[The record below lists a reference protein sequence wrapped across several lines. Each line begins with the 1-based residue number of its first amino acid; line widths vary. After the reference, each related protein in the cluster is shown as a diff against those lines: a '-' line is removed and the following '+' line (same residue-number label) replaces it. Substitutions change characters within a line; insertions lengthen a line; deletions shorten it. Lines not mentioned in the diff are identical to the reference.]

1 LQLHPPDPTQP
12 ISPKPLTQTSLL
24 APGLN
29 PRQTVRRWRDRFFA
43 KRSIG
48 TKVIWGYGISLGIAV
63 LGTSTGLLIGN
74 HYQQQAKQQQQ
85 QAYHRVSLLSQ
96 LQVTMSHFRPEREFL
111 PVLSDPS
118 RFETAHDDYHQRLE
132 QVETL
137 LTAIQT
143 TLTAKDTATV
153 EAFLSAFERE
163 VQRYSDELASILHD
177 IDPQAIDAAT
187 VRQIENQVADFTSGS
202 VYLRLVRYSDELT
215 SFVNQA
221 EANSEEANREL
232 VRAAN
237 LSVSIIF
244 GSMLLSIVIA
254 GLLSWEISRAISSP
268 IKEVTAIA
276 KQVTEQDDFSL
287 RTPVKTQDE
296 VGILAASLNELIQRV
311 ANYTTELKE
320 AQTQLIQN
328 EKMSSL
334 GQMVAGIAHEIN
346 NPVNFI
352 YGNLNHA
359 REYADDLLGLI
370 QLYQDEYP
378 NPPESIELASGE
390 MELEFVQEDLPKL
403 IDSMKVGANRIR
415 EIVLSLRNFSR
426 LDEAEMKAVDLHEGI
441 DSTLLLLNN
450 RLKQGIDIVK
460 NYGDLPKVVCYPAQV
475 NQVFMNIISNAT
487 DALLSDD
494 AISDKTITISTETI
508 SSQVIVKIQD
518 NGPGIPEKIKG
529 RLFDP
534 FFTTKPIGKGTGLGL
549 AITKR
554 LIEGM
559 DGTIL
564 VISEEG
570 QGLIFTV
577 ELPRAK
583 IPTLAEEKEKPVE
596 VEYASSSR

>member
-1 LQLHPPDPTQP
+1 LQVHPPHQTQRLSSKPVTQTYALVTRWQP
-12 ISPKPLTQTSLL
+12 I
-24 APGLN
+24 
-29 PRQTVRRWRDRFFA
+29 QTVRRWRDRFFA

-48 TKVIWGYGISLGIAV
+48 TKIILGYGISLSIAV

-74 HYQQQAKQQQQ
+74 HYQRQVKQQQQ

-118 RFETAHDDYHQRLE
+118 RFETAHDAYHQRLADV
-132 QVETL
+132 QAL
-137 LTAIQT
+137 LTEIQA
-143 TLTAKDTATV
+143 TLTARDAGTV
-153 EAFLSAFERE
+153 QSFLNAFERE
-163 VQRYSDELASILHD
+163 VQRYSDELAVILHD
-177 IDPQAIDAAT
+177 IDSQAINAET
-187 VRQIENQVADFTSGS
+187 VSRIETQMADFTNGP
-202 VYLRLVRYSDELT
+202 VYLRLFRYSDELT

-221 EANSEEANREL
+221 EANSEEANQEL
-232 VRAAN
+232 ARAAN
-237 LSVSIIF
+237 LSVSIIA
-244 GSMLLSIVIA
+244 GSMLLSIMIA

-296 VGILAASLNELIQRV
+296 VGILATSLNELIQRI

-359 REYADDLLGLI
+359 QEYADDLLDLI
-370 QLYQDEYP
+370 QLYQNEYP
-378 NPPESIELASGE
+378 NPQENIQIASEE
-390 MELEFVQEDLPKL
+390 MELEFIQEDLPKL
-403 IDSMKVGANRIR
+403 LDSMKVGANRIR
-415 EIVLSLRNFSR
+415 QIVLSLRNFSR

-450 RLKQGIDIVK
+450 RLKQGIDVVK
-460 NYGDLPKVVCYPAQV
+460 NYGDLPAVVCYPAQI

-487 DALLSDD
+487 DALLADKESSDQ
-494 AISDKTITISTETI
+494 TVTISTEAA
-508 SSQVIVKIQD
+508 SGQVVVKIRD
-518 NGPGIPEKIKG
+518 NGPGIPEEIKG

-534 FFTTKPIGKGTGLGL
+534 FFTTKPIGQGTGLGL
-549 AITKR
+549 SISYQIIQKHQGAIAVNSA
-554 LIEGM
+554 L
-559 DGTIL
+559 
-564 VISEEG
+564 G
-570 QGLIFTV
+570 QGSEFVIT
-577 ELPRAK
+577 LPIK
-583 IPTLAEEKEKPVE
+583 NQPT
-596 VEYASSSR
+596 

>member
-1 LQLHPPDPTQP
+1 MQVHPPHQTQRLSSKPVTQTYALVTRWQP
-12 ISPKPLTQTSLL
+12 I
-24 APGLN
+24 
-29 PRQTVRRWRDRFFA
+29 QTVRRWRDRFFA

-48 TKVIWGYGISLGIAV
+48 TKIILGYGISLSIAV

-74 HYQQQAKQQQQ
+74 HYQRQVKQQQQ

-118 RFETAHDDYHQRLE
+118 RFETAHDAYHQRLADV
-132 QVETL
+132 QAL
-137 LTAIQT
+137 LTEIQA
-143 TLTAKDTATV
+143 TLTARDAGTV
-153 EAFLSAFERE
+153 QSFLNAFERE
-163 VQRYSDELASILHD
+163 VQRYSDELAVILHD
-177 IDPQAIDAAT
+177 IDSQAINAET
-187 VRQIENQVADFTSGS
+187 VSRIETQMADFTNGP
-202 VYLRLVRYSDELT
+202 VYLRLFRYSDELT

-221 EANSEEANREL
+221 EANSEEANQEL
-232 VRAAN
+232 ARAAN
-237 LSVSIIF
+237 LSVSIIA
-244 GSMLLSIVIA
+244 GSMLLSIMIA

-296 VGILAASLNELIQRV
+296 VGILATSLNELIQRI

-359 REYADDLLGLI
+359 QEYADDLLDLI
-370 QLYQDEYP
+370 QLYQNEYP
-378 NPPESIELASGE
+378 NPQENIQIASEE
-390 MELEFVQEDLPKL
+390 MELEFIQEDLPKL
-403 IDSMKVGANRIR
+403 LDSMKVGANRIR
-415 EIVLSLRNFSR
+415 QIVLSLRNFSR

-450 RLKQGIDIVK
+450 RLKQGIDVVK
-460 NYGDLPKVVCYPAQV
+460 NYGDLPAVVCYPAQI

-487 DALLSDD
+487 DALLADKESSDQ
-494 AISDKTITISTETI
+494 TVTISTEAA
-508 SSQVIVKIQD
+508 SGQVVVKIRD
-518 NGPGIPEKIKG
+518 NGPGIPEEIKG

-534 FFTTKPIGKGTGLGL
+534 FFTTKPIGQGTGLGL
-549 AITKR
+549 SISYQIIQKHQGAIAVNSA
-554 LIEGM
+554 L
-559 DGTIL
+559 
-564 VISEEG
+564 G
-570 QGLIFTV
+570 QGSEFVIT
-577 ELPRAK
+577 LPIK
-583 IPTLAEEKEKPVE
+583 NQPT
-596 VEYASSSR
+596 

>member
-1 LQLHPPDPTQP
+1 LQVHPPHQTQRLSSKPVTQTYALVTRWQP
-12 ISPKPLTQTSLL
+12 I
-24 APGLN
+24 
-29 PRQTVRRWRDRFFA
+29 QTVRRWRDRFFA

-48 TKVIWGYGISLGIAV
+48 TKIILGYGISLSIAV

-74 HYQQQAKQQQQ
+74 HYQRQVKQQQQ

-118 RFETAHDDYHQRLE
+118 RFETAHDAYHQRLADV
-132 QVETL
+132 QAL
-137 LTAIQT
+137 LTEIQA
-143 TLTAKDTATV
+143 TLTARDAGTV
-153 EAFLSAFERE
+153 QSFLNAFERE
-163 VQRYSDELASILHD
+163 VQRYSDELAVILHD
-177 IDPQAIDAAT
+177 IDSQAINAET
-187 VRQIENQVADFTSGS
+187 VSRIETQMADFTNGP
-202 VYLRLVRYSDELT
+202 VYLRLFRYSDELT
-215 SFVNQA
+215 SFVSQA
-221 EANSEEANREL
+221 EANSEEANQEL
-232 VRAAN
+232 ARAAN
-237 LSVSIIF
+237 LSVSIIA
-244 GSMLLSIVIA
+244 GSMLLSIMIA

-296 VGILAASLNELIQRV
+296 VGILATSLNELIQRI

-359 REYADDLLGLI
+359 QEYADDLLDLI
-370 QLYQDEYP
+370 QLYQNEYP
-378 NPPESIELASGE
+378 NPQENIQIASEE
-390 MELEFVQEDLPKL
+390 MELEFIQEDLPKL
-403 IDSMKVGANRIR
+403 LDSMKVGANRIR
-415 EIVLSLRNFSR
+415 QIVLSLRNFSR

-450 RLKQGIDIVK
+450 RLKQGIDVVK
-460 NYGDLPKVVCYPAQV
+460 NYGDLPAVVCYPAQI

-487 DALLSDD
+487 DALLADKESSDQ
-494 AISDKTITISTETI
+494 TVTISTEAA
-508 SSQVIVKIQD
+508 SGQVVVKIRD
-518 NGPGIPEKIKG
+518 NGPGIPEEIKG

-534 FFTTKPIGKGTGLGL
+534 FFTTKPIGQGTGLGL
-549 AITKR
+549 SISYQIIQKHQGAIAVNSA
-554 LIEGM
+554 L
-559 DGTIL
+559 
-564 VISEEG
+564 G
-570 QGLIFTV
+570 QGSEFVIT
-577 ELPRAK
+577 LPIK
-583 IPTLAEEKEKPVE
+583 NQPT
-596 VEYASSSR
+596 

>member
-1 LQLHPPDPTQP
+1 MQVHPPHQTQRL
-12 ISPKPLTQTSLL
+12 SPKPVTQAYALVTRWQ
-24 APGLN
+24 PI
-29 PRQTVRRWRDRFFA
+29 QTVRRWRDRFFA

-48 TKVIWGYGISLGIAV
+48 TKIILGYGISLSIAV

-74 HYQQQAKQQQQ
+74 HYQRQVKQQQQ

-118 RFETAHDDYHQRLE
+118 RFETAHDAYHQRLADV
-132 QVETL
+132 QAL
-137 LTAIQT
+137 LTEIQA
-143 TLTAKDTATV
+143 TLTARDAGTV
-153 EAFLSAFERE
+153 QSFLNAFERE
-163 VQRYSDELASILHD
+163 VQRYSDELAVILHD
-177 IDPQAIDAAT
+177 IDSQAINAET
-187 VRQIENQVADFTSGS
+187 VSRIETQMADFTNGP
-202 VYLRLVRYSDELT
+202 VYLRLFRYSDELT
-215 SFVNQA
+215 SFVSQA
-221 EANSEEANREL
+221 EANSEEANQEL
-232 VRAAN
+232 ARAAN
-237 LSVSIIF
+237 LSVSIIA
-244 GSMLLSIVIA
+244 GSMLLSIMIA

-296 VGILAASLNELIQRV
+296 VGILATSLNELIQRI

-359 REYADDLLGLI
+359 QEYADDLLDLI
-370 QLYQDEYP
+370 QLYQNEYP
-378 NPPESIELASGE
+378 NPQENIQIASEE
-390 MELEFVQEDLPKL
+390 MELEFIQEDLPKL
-403 IDSMKVGANRIR
+403 LDSMKVGANRIR
-415 EIVLSLRNFSR
+415 QIVLSLRNFSR

-450 RLKQGIDIVK
+450 RLKQGIDVVK
-460 NYGDLPKVVCYPAQV
+460 NYGDLPAVVCYPAQI

-487 DALLSDD
+487 DALLADKESSDQ
-494 AISDKTITISTETI
+494 TVTISTEAA
-508 SSQVIVKIQD
+508 SGQVVVKIRD
-518 NGPGIPEKIKG
+518 NGPGIPEEIKG

-534 FFTTKPIGKGTGLGL
+534 FFTTKPIGQGTGLGL
-549 AITKR
+549 SISYQIIQKHQGAIAVNSA
-554 LIEGM
+554 L
-559 DGTIL
+559 
-564 VISEEG
+564 G
-570 QGLIFTV
+570 QGSEFVIT
-577 ELPRAK
+577 LPIK
-583 IPTLAEEKEKPVE
+583 NQPT
-596 VEYASSSR
+596 

>member
-1 LQLHPPDPTQP
+1 LQVHPPHKTQRLSSKPVTQTYALVTRWQP
-12 ISPKPLTQTSLL
+12 I
-24 APGLN
+24 
-29 PRQTVRRWRDRFFA
+29 QTVRRWRDRFFA

-48 TKVIWGYGISLGIAV
+48 TKIILGYGISLSIAV

-74 HYQQQAKQQQQ
+74 HYQRQVKQQQQ

-118 RFETAHDDYHQRLE
+118 RFETAHDAYHQRLADV
-132 QVETL
+132 QAL
-137 LTAIQT
+137 LTEIQA
-143 TLTAKDTATV
+143 TLTARDAGTV
-153 EAFLSAFERE
+153 QSFLNAFERE
-163 VQRYSDELASILHD
+163 VQRYSDELAVILHD
-177 IDPQAIDAAT
+177 IDSQAINAET
-187 VRQIENQVADFTSGS
+187 VSRIETQMADFTNGP
-202 VYLRLVRYSDELT
+202 VYLRLFRYSDELT

-221 EANSEEANREL
+221 EANSEEANQEL
-232 VRAAN
+232 ARAAN
-237 LSVSIIF
+237 LSVSIIA
-244 GSMLLSIVIA
+244 GSMLLSIMIA

-296 VGILAASLNELIQRV
+296 VGILATSLNELIQRI

-359 REYADDLLGLI
+359 QEYADDLLDLI
-370 QLYQDEYP
+370 QLYQNEYP
-378 NPPESIELASGE
+378 NPQENIQIASEE
-390 MELEFVQEDLPKL
+390 MELEFIQEDLPKL
-403 IDSMKVGANRIR
+403 LDSMKVGANRIR
-415 EIVLSLRNFSR
+415 QIVLSLRNFSR

-450 RLKQGIDIVK
+450 RLKQGIDVVK
-460 NYGDLPKVVCYPAQV
+460 NYGDLPAVVCYPAQI

-487 DALLSDD
+487 DALLADKESSDQ
-494 AISDKTITISTETI
+494 TVTISTEAA
-508 SSQVIVKIQD
+508 SGQVVVKIRD
-518 NGPGIPEKIKG
+518 NGPGIPEEIKG

-534 FFTTKPIGKGTGLGL
+534 FFTTKPIGQGTGLGL
-549 AITKR
+549 SISYQIIQKHQGAIAVNSA
-554 LIEGM
+554 L
-559 DGTIL
+559 
-564 VISEEG
+564 G
-570 QGLIFTV
+570 QGSEFVIT
-577 ELPRAK
+577 LPIK
-583 IPTLAEEKEKPVE
+583 NQPT
-596 VEYASSSR
+596 

>member
-1 LQLHPPDPTQP
+1 LQVHPPHQTQRL
-12 ISPKPLTQTSLL
+12 SPKPVTQTYALVTRWQ
-24 APGLN
+24 PI
-29 PRQTVRRWRDRFFA
+29 QTVRRWRDRFFA

-48 TKVIWGYGISLGIAV
+48 TKIILGYGISLSIAV

-74 HYQQQAKQQQQ
+74 HYQRQVKQQQQ

-118 RFETAHDDYHQRLE
+118 RFETAHDAYHQRLADV
-132 QVETL
+132 QAL
-137 LTAIQT
+137 LTEIQA
-143 TLTAKDTATV
+143 TLTARDAGTV
-153 EAFLSAFERE
+153 QSFLNAFERE
-163 VQRYSDELASILHD
+163 VQRYSDELAVILHD
-177 IDPQAIDAAT
+177 IDSQAINAET
-187 VRQIENQVADFTSGS
+187 VSRIETQMADFTNGP
-202 VYLRLVRYSDELT
+202 VYLRLFRYSDELT
-215 SFVNQA
+215 SFVSQA
-221 EANSEEANREL
+221 EANSEEANQEL
-232 VRAAN
+232 ARAAN
-237 LSVSIIF
+237 LSVSIIA
-244 GSMLLSIVIA
+244 GSMLLSIMIA

-296 VGILAASLNELIQRV
+296 VGILATSLNELIQRI

-359 REYADDLLGLI
+359 QEYADDLLDLI
-370 QLYQDEYP
+370 QLYQNEYP
-378 NPPESIELASGE
+378 NPQENIQIASEE
-390 MELEFVQEDLPKL
+390 MELEFIQEDLPKL
-403 IDSMKVGANRIR
+403 LDSMKVGANRIR
-415 EIVLSLRNFSR
+415 QIVLSLRNFSR

-450 RLKQGIDIVK
+450 RLKQGIDVVK
-460 NYGDLPKVVCYPAQV
+460 NYGDLPAVVCYPAQI

-487 DALLSDD
+487 DALLADKESSDQ
-494 AISDKTITISTETI
+494 TVTISTEAA
-508 SSQVIVKIQD
+508 SGQVVVKIRD
-518 NGPGIPEKIKG
+518 NGPGIPEEIKG

-534 FFTTKPIGKGTGLGL
+534 FFTTKPIGQGTGLGL
-549 AITKR
+549 SISYQIIQKHQGAIAVNSA
-554 LIEGM
+554 L
-559 DGTIL
+559 
-564 VISEEG
+564 G
-570 QGLIFTV
+570 QGSEFVIT
-577 ELPRAK
+577 LPIK
-583 IPTLAEEKEKPVE
+583 NQPT
-596 VEYASSSR
+596 

>member
-1 LQLHPPDPTQP
+1 MQVHPPHKTQRLSSKPVTQTYALVTRWQP
-12 ISPKPLTQTSLL
+12 I
-24 APGLN
+24 
-29 PRQTVRRWRDRFFA
+29 QTVRRWRDRFFA

-48 TKVIWGYGISLGIAV
+48 TKIILGYGISLSIAV

-74 HYQQQAKQQQQ
+74 HYQRQVKQQQQ

-118 RFETAHDDYHQRLE
+118 RFETAHDAYHQRLADV
-132 QVETL
+132 QAL
-137 LTAIQT
+137 LTEIQA
-143 TLTAKDTATV
+143 TLTARDAGTV
-153 EAFLSAFERE
+153 QSFLNAFERE
-163 VQRYSDELASILHD
+163 VQRYSDELAVILHD
-177 IDPQAIDAAT
+177 IDSQAINAET
-187 VRQIENQVADFTSGS
+187 VSRIETQMADFTNGP
-202 VYLRLVRYSDELT
+202 VYLRLFRYSDELT

-221 EANSEEANREL
+221 EANSEEANQEL
-232 VRAAN
+232 ARAAN
-237 LSVSIIF
+237 LSVSIIA
-244 GSMLLSIVIA
+244 GSMLLSIMIA

-296 VGILAASLNELIQRV
+296 VGILATSLNELIQRI

-359 REYADDLLGLI
+359 QEYADDLLDLI
-370 QLYQDEYP
+370 QLYQNEYP
-378 NPPESIELASGE
+378 NPQENIQIASEE
-390 MELEFVQEDLPKL
+390 MELEFIQEDLPKL
-403 IDSMKVGANRIR
+403 LDSMKVGANRIR
-415 EIVLSLRNFSR
+415 QIVLSLRNFSR

-450 RLKQGIDIVK
+450 RLKQGIDVVK
-460 NYGDLPKVVCYPAQV
+460 NYGDLPAVVCYPAQI

-487 DALLSDD
+487 DALLADKESSDQ
-494 AISDKTITISTETI
+494 TVTISTEAA
-508 SSQVIVKIQD
+508 SGQVVVKIRD
-518 NGPGIPEKIKG
+518 NGPGIPEEIKG

-534 FFTTKPIGKGTGLGL
+534 FFTTKPIGQGTGLGL
-549 AITKR
+549 SISYQIIQKHQGAIAVNSA
-554 LIEGM
+554 L
-559 DGTIL
+559 
-564 VISEEG
+564 G
-570 QGLIFTV
+570 QGSEFVIT
-577 ELPRAK
+577 LPIK
-583 IPTLAEEKEKPVE
+583 NQPT
-596 VEYASSSR
+596 

>member
-1 LQLHPPDPTQP
+1 LQVHPPHQTQRL
-12 ISPKPLTQTSLL
+12 SPKPVTQTYALVTRWQ
-24 APGLN
+24 PI
-29 PRQTVRRWRDRFFA
+29 QTVRRWRDRFFA

-48 TKVIWGYGISLGIAV
+48 TKIILGYGISLSIAV

-74 HYQQQAKQQQQ
+74 HYQRQVKQQQQ

-118 RFETAHDDYHQRLE
+118 RFETAHDAYHQRLADV
-132 QVETL
+132 QAL
-137 LTAIQT
+137 LTEIQA
-143 TLTAKDTATV
+143 TLTARDAGTV
-153 EAFLSAFERE
+153 QSFLNAFERE
-163 VQRYSDELASILHD
+163 VQRYSDELAVILHD
-177 IDPQAIDAAT
+177 IDSQAINAET
-187 VRQIENQVADFTSGS
+187 VSRIETQMADFTNGP
-202 VYLRLVRYSDELT
+202 VYLRLFRYSDELT

-221 EANSEEANREL
+221 EANSEEANQEL
-232 VRAAN
+232 ARAAN
-237 LSVSIIF
+237 LSVSIIA
-244 GSMLLSIVIA
+244 GSMLLSIMIA

-296 VGILAASLNELIQRV
+296 VGILATSLNELIQRI

-359 REYADDLLGLI
+359 QEYADDLLDLI
-370 QLYQDEYP
+370 QLYQNEYP
-378 NPPESIELASGE
+378 NPQENIQIASEE
-390 MELEFVQEDLPKL
+390 MELEFIQEDLPKL
-403 IDSMKVGANRIR
+403 LDSMKVGANRIR
-415 EIVLSLRNFSR
+415 QIVLSLRNFSR

-450 RLKQGIDIVK
+450 RLKQGIDVVK
-460 NYGDLPKVVCYPAQV
+460 NYGDLPAVVCYPAQI

-487 DALLSDD
+487 DALLADKESSDQ
-494 AISDKTITISTETI
+494 TVTISTEAA
-508 SSQVIVKIQD
+508 SGQVVVKIRD
-518 NGPGIPEKIKG
+518 NGPGIPEEIKG

-534 FFTTKPIGKGTGLGL
+534 FFTTKPIGQGTGLGL
-549 AITKR
+549 SISYQIIQKHQGAIAVNSA
-554 LIEGM
+554 L
-559 DGTIL
+559 
-564 VISEEG
+564 G
-570 QGLIFTV
+570 QGSEFVIT
-577 ELPRAK
+577 LPIK
-583 IPTLAEEKEKPVE
+583 NQPT
-596 VEYASSSR
+596 

>member
-1 LQLHPPDPTQP
+1 MQVHPPHQTQRL
-12 ISPKPLTQTSLL
+12 SPKPVTQTYALVTRWQ
-24 APGLN
+24 PI
-29 PRQTVRRWRDRFFA
+29 QTVRRWRDRFFA

-48 TKVIWGYGISLGIAV
+48 TKIILGYGISLSIAV

-74 HYQQQAKQQQQ
+74 HYQRQVKQQQQ

-118 RFETAHDDYHQRLE
+118 RFETAHDAYHQRLADV
-132 QVETL
+132 QAL
-137 LTAIQT
+137 LTEIQA
-143 TLTAKDTATV
+143 TLTARDAGTV
-153 EAFLSAFERE
+153 QSFLNAFERE
-163 VQRYSDELASILHD
+163 VQRYSDELAVILHD
-177 IDPQAIDAAT
+177 IDSQAINAET
-187 VRQIENQVADFTSGS
+187 VSRIETQMADFTNGP
-202 VYLRLVRYSDELT
+202 VYLRLFRYSDELT
-215 SFVNQA
+215 SFVSQA
-221 EANSEEANREL
+221 EANSEEANQEL
-232 VRAAN
+232 ARAAN
-237 LSVSIIF
+237 LSVSIIA
-244 GSMLLSIVIA
+244 GSMLLSIMIA

-296 VGILAASLNELIQRV
+296 VGILATSLNELIQRI

-359 REYADDLLGLI
+359 QEYADDLLDLI
-370 QLYQDEYP
+370 QLYQNEYP
-378 NPPESIELASGE
+378 NPQENIQIASEE
-390 MELEFVQEDLPKL
+390 MELEFIQEDLPKL
-403 IDSMKVGANRIR
+403 LDSMKVGANRIR
-415 EIVLSLRNFSR
+415 QIVLSLRNFSR

-450 RLKQGIDIVK
+450 RLKQGIDVVK
-460 NYGDLPKVVCYPAQV
+460 NYGDLPAVVCYPAQI

-487 DALLSDD
+487 DALLADKESSDQ
-494 AISDKTITISTETI
+494 TVTISTEAA
-508 SSQVIVKIQD
+508 SGQVVVKIRD
-518 NGPGIPEKIKG
+518 NGPGIPEEIKG

-534 FFTTKPIGKGTGLGL
+534 FFTTKPIGQGTGLGL
-549 AITKR
+549 SISYQIIQKHQGAIAVNSA
-554 LIEGM
+554 L
-559 DGTIL
+559 
-564 VISEEG
+564 G
-570 QGLIFTV
+570 QGSEFVIT
-577 ELPRAK
+577 LPIK
-583 IPTLAEEKEKPVE
+583 NQPT
-596 VEYASSSR
+596 

>member
-1 LQLHPPDPTQP
+1 LQVHPPHQTQRL
-12 ISPKPLTQTSLL
+12 SPKPVTQAYALVTRWQ
-24 APGLN
+24 PI
-29 PRQTVRRWRDRFFA
+29 QTVRRWRDRFFA

-48 TKVIWGYGISLGIAV
+48 TKIILGYGISLSIAV

-74 HYQQQAKQQQQ
+74 HYQRQVKQQQQ

-118 RFETAHDDYHQRLE
+118 RFETAHDAYHQRLADV
-132 QVETL
+132 QAL
-137 LTAIQT
+137 LTEIQA
-143 TLTAKDTATV
+143 TLTARDAGTV
-153 EAFLSAFERE
+153 QSFLNAFERE
-163 VQRYSDELASILHD
+163 VQRYSDELAVILHD
-177 IDPQAIDAAT
+177 IDSQAINAET
-187 VRQIENQVADFTSGS
+187 VSRIETQMADFTNGP
-202 VYLRLVRYSDELT
+202 VYLRLFRYSDELT
-215 SFVNQA
+215 SFVSQA
-221 EANSEEANREL
+221 EANSEEANQEL
-232 VRAAN
+232 ARAAN
-237 LSVSIIF
+237 LSVSIIA
-244 GSMLLSIVIA
+244 GSMLLSIMIA

-296 VGILAASLNELIQRV
+296 VGILATSLNELIQRI

-359 REYADDLLGLI
+359 QEYADDLLDLI
-370 QLYQDEYP
+370 QLYQNEYP
-378 NPPESIELASGE
+378 NPQENIQIASEE
-390 MELEFVQEDLPKL
+390 MELEFIQEDLPKL
-403 IDSMKVGANRIR
+403 LDSMKVGANRIR
-415 EIVLSLRNFSR
+415 QIVLSLRNFSR

-450 RLKQGIDIVK
+450 RLKQGIDVVK
-460 NYGDLPKVVCYPAQV
+460 NYGDLPAVVCYPAQI

-487 DALLSDD
+487 DALLADKESSDQ
-494 AISDKTITISTETI
+494 TVTISTEAA
-508 SSQVIVKIQD
+508 SGQVVVKIRD
-518 NGPGIPEKIKG
+518 NGPGIPEEIKG

-534 FFTTKPIGKGTGLGL
+534 FFTTKPIGQGTGLGL
-549 AITKR
+549 SISYQIIQKHQGAIAVNSA
-554 LIEGM
+554 L
-559 DGTIL
+559 
-564 VISEEG
+564 G
-570 QGLIFTV
+570 QGSEFVIT
-577 ELPRAK
+577 LPIK
-583 IPTLAEEKEKPVE
+583 NQPT
-596 VEYASSSR
+596 

>member
-1 LQLHPPDPTQP
+1 MQVHPPHQTQRL
-12 ISPKPLTQTSLL
+12 SPKPVTQTYALVTRWQ
-24 APGLN
+24 PI
-29 PRQTVRRWRDRFFA
+29 QTVRRWRDRFFA

-48 TKVIWGYGISLGIAV
+48 TKIILGYGISLSIAV

-74 HYQQQAKQQQQ
+74 HYQRQVKQQQQ

-118 RFETAHDDYHQRLE
+118 RFETAHDAYHQRLADV
-132 QVETL
+132 QAL
-137 LTAIQT
+137 LTEIQA
-143 TLTAKDTATV
+143 TLTARDAGTV
-153 EAFLSAFERE
+153 QSFLNAFERE
-163 VQRYSDELASILHD
+163 VQRYSDELAVILHD
-177 IDPQAIDAAT
+177 IDSQAINAET
-187 VRQIENQVADFTSGS
+187 VSRIETQMADFTNGP
-202 VYLRLVRYSDELT
+202 VYLRLFRYSDELT

-221 EANSEEANREL
+221 EANSEEANQEL
-232 VRAAN
+232 ARAAN
-237 LSVSIIF
+237 LSVSIIA
-244 GSMLLSIVIA
+244 GSMLLSIMIA

-296 VGILAASLNELIQRV
+296 VGILATSLNELIQRI

-359 REYADDLLGLI
+359 QEYADDLLDLI
-370 QLYQDEYP
+370 QLYQNEYP
-378 NPPESIELASGE
+378 NPQENIQIASEE
-390 MELEFVQEDLPKL
+390 MELEFIQEDLPKL
-403 IDSMKVGANRIR
+403 LDSMKVGANRIR
-415 EIVLSLRNFSR
+415 QIVLSLRNFSR

-450 RLKQGIDIVK
+450 RLKQGIDVVK
-460 NYGDLPKVVCYPAQV
+460 NYGDLPAVVCYPAQI

-487 DALLSDD
+487 DALLADKESSDQ
-494 AISDKTITISTETI
+494 TVTISTEAA
-508 SSQVIVKIQD
+508 SGQVVVKIRD
-518 NGPGIPEKIKG
+518 NGPGIPEEIKG

-534 FFTTKPIGKGTGLGL
+534 FFTTKPIGQGTGLGL
-549 AITKR
+549 SISYQIIQKHQGAIAVNSA
-554 LIEGM
+554 L
-559 DGTIL
+559 
-564 VISEEG
+564 G
-570 QGLIFTV
+570 QGSEFVIT
-577 ELPRAK
+577 LPIK
-583 IPTLAEEKEKPVE
+583 NQPT
-596 VEYASSSR
+596 

>member
-1 LQLHPPDPTQP
+1 MQVHPPHQTQRLSSKPVTQTYALVTRWQP
-12 ISPKPLTQTSLL
+12 I
-24 APGLN
+24 
-29 PRQTVRRWRDRFFA
+29 QTVRRWRDRFFA

-48 TKVIWGYGISLGIAV
+48 TKIILGYGISLSIAV

-74 HYQQQAKQQQQ
+74 HYQRQVKQQQQ

-118 RFETAHDDYHQRLE
+118 RFETAHDAYHQRLADV
-132 QVETL
+132 QAL
-137 LTAIQT
+137 LTEIQA
-143 TLTAKDTATV
+143 TLTARDAGTV
-153 EAFLSAFERE
+153 QSFLNAFERE
-163 VQRYSDELASILHD
+163 VQRYSDELAVILHD
-177 IDPQAIDAAT
+177 IDSQAINAET
-187 VRQIENQVADFTSGS
+187 VSRIETQMADFTNGP
-202 VYLRLVRYSDELT
+202 VYLRLFRYSDELT
-215 SFVNQA
+215 SFVSQA
-221 EANSEEANREL
+221 EANSEEANQEL
-232 VRAAN
+232 ARAAN
-237 LSVSIIF
+237 LSVSIIA
-244 GSMLLSIVIA
+244 GSMLLSIMIA

-296 VGILAASLNELIQRV
+296 VGILATSLNELIQRI

-359 REYADDLLGLI
+359 QEYADDLLDLI
-370 QLYQDEYP
+370 QLYQNEYP
-378 NPPESIELASGE
+378 NPQENIQIASEE
-390 MELEFVQEDLPKL
+390 MELEFIQEDLPKL
-403 IDSMKVGANRIR
+403 LDSMKVGANRIR
-415 EIVLSLRNFSR
+415 QIVLSLRNFSR

-450 RLKQGIDIVK
+450 RLKQGIDVVK
-460 NYGDLPKVVCYPAQV
+460 NYGDLPAVVCYPAQI

-487 DALLSDD
+487 DALLADKESSDQ
-494 AISDKTITISTETI
+494 TVTISTEAA
-508 SSQVIVKIQD
+508 SGQVVVKIRD
-518 NGPGIPEKIKG
+518 NGPGIPEEIKG

-534 FFTTKPIGKGTGLGL
+534 FFTTKPIGQGTGLGL
-549 AITKR
+549 SISYQIIQKHQGAIAVNSA
-554 LIEGM
+554 L
-559 DGTIL
+559 
-564 VISEEG
+564 G
-570 QGLIFTV
+570 QGSEFVIT
-577 ELPRAK
+577 LPIK
-583 IPTLAEEKEKPVE
+583 NQPT
-596 VEYASSSR
+596 